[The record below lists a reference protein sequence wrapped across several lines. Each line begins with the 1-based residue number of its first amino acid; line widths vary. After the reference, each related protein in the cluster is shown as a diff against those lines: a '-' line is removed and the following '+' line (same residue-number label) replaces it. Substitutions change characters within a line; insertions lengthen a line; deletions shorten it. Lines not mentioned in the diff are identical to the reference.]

1 MTTNSYLE
9 YFLTLLGWLVN
20 NGLWDVLVSTG
31 LFALPMAFKVVG
43 IWLKVREEGE
53 DEGNKGMLSL
63 PRIENALY
71 GAFFVMIACCVPLIQ
86 VSLTTLEFDKTRAK
100 TCGTW
105 TPKAPDESGYNN
117 IISSMD
123 GESAAAPVWWVL
135 VHKLSKGVTQAA
147 VASIPCRPDL
157 RQLRF
162 EVQRTFIENRALAD
176 ELQDFTN
183 DCYSLALYQWKRR
196 DQGQT
201 TDKAALS
208 DLTWIGSSTFLK
220 GDYTTLQS
228 KLPRGMFSWSD
239 ARDSG
244 RPNTGNGGYP
254 YCSEWWSAA
263 DTGLKA
269 RVMEQV
275 DDSYWLR
282 LSAAMKMIG
291 SSQTDYQE
299 EVIRRLVSP
308 ANLTVSHGGEVYNG
322 YGGNADMT
330 AMNAISRITG
340 TAGASVASLGAF
352 PALDAMRQALPMV
365 QAVMLM
371 AIYIMVPLI
380 LAFAAY
386 EFKTVITLTFVIF
399 AVNFLTFWWELA
411 RWLDSWL
418 LTALYSSDTH
428 SRFNMMGFQNTS
440 DDLIMNL
447 VMGTMFIVL
456 PTVWI
461 GALSWAGVNI
471 GVAISNASKEG
482 TGSSHQAAQ
491 NGGNLVKG
499 GISSF
504 QAGMSKGMNK

>member
-1 MTTNSYLE
+1 M
-9 YFLTLLGWLVN
+9 
-20 NGLWDVLVSTG
+20 
-31 LFALPMAFKVVG
+31 K
-43 IWLKVREEGE
+43 
-53 DEGNKGMLSL
+53 
-63 PRIENALY
+63 
-71 GAFFVMIACCVPLIQ
+71 
-86 VSLTTLEFDKTRAK
+86 
-100 TCGTW
+100 
-105 TPKAPDESGYNN
+105 
-117 IISSMD
+117 
-123 GESAAAPVWWVL
+123 
-135 VHKLSKGVTQAA
+135 
-147 VASIPCRPDL
+147 
-157 RQLRF
+157 
-162 EVQRTFIENRALAD
+162 
-176 ELQDFTN
+176 
-183 DCYSLALYQWKRR
+183 
-196 DQGQT
+196 
-201 TDKAALS
+201 
-208 DLTWIGSSTFLK
+208 
-220 GDYTTLQS
+220 
-228 KLPRGMFSWSD
+228 
-239 ARDSG
+239 
-244 RPNTGNGGYP
+244 
-254 YCSEWWSAA
+254 
-263 DTGLKA
+263 
-269 RVMEQV
+269 QV

-330 AMNAISRITG
+330 AMNAVSRITG

-380 LAFAAY
+380 PAFAAY

-447 VMGTMFIVL
+447 VIGTMFIVL

-504 QAGMSKGMNK
+504 GRE